1 MLQTITSSVLFKPPP
16 RSPLTKFREDSK
28 NRLIRSID
36 GDAIHC
42 HLVCPWEKETSMQNY
57 KGTKNVILFLHGNNE
72 DITSGKS
79 YCQWLTD
86 KTNMNVLS

>member
-16 RSPLTKFREDSK
+16 RSLLTKFREDSK

>member
-1 MLQTITSSVLFKPPP
+1 
-16 RSPLTKFREDSK
+16 
-28 NRLIRSID
+28 
-36 GDAIHC
+36 
-42 HLVCPWEKETSMQNY
+42 MQNY